1 MRHRSRKS
9 EEVVWKREFI
19 VSDDLFPGK
28 PVFKTLTSAVIH
40 QTGIHWKFEK
50 EMFQKQL
57 PKYSGLNLN
66 QYGVASPCHTICT
79 VCGFVALSWF
89 LLIHYTTE
97 PLQKSLFPSNRKPI
111 FGFRLSEKEEFCKD
125 RPLLQLNSN
134 LSILT
139 LYFAFHVFCR
149 FHFKPTAQFTYC
161 NQIFFFRLF
170 KSN

>member
-9 EEVVWKREFI
+9 EEIVWKREFI
-19 VSDDLFPGK
+19 ISDDLFPGK

-66 QYGVASPCHTICT
+66 QYGVALPCRTICT

-89 LLIHYTTE
+89 KFNPLYNRTFAKIPFPQQPKTRVWVSAVRERRILQRSVFASTE
-97 PLQKSLFPSNRKPI
+97 FKTFYIDFI
-111 FGFRLSEKEEFCKD
+111 FCIS
-125 RPLLQLNSN
+125 
-134 LSILT
+134 
-139 LYFAFHVFCR
+139 R
-149 FHFKPTAQFTYC
+149 FLPVSF
-161 NQIFFFRLF
+161 
-170 KSN
+170 